1 MAGCK
6 GSAGSTEIREHVK
19 FYGTAS
25 SPSADEFRSEP
36 SLTLCSPAVFARF
49 AGRIASRSLMFML
62 AVGALDETIQA
73 VRESPRVSIRISTYT
88 LWLES
93 EQVPSS
99 RDDWHIDRIGAISG
113 TGQTERYD
121 ATDYTKRRSFAVMSH
136 FMTENAR
143 QDNRFYSDKISTEF
157 VLQPSS
163 VKLPDCWLATKEVQ
177 SRIAACMAPGY
188 DSIHCGLG
196 VATAFSSR
204 AIHRPGLASEPGW
217 RFMIRVGAY
226 LSDTVLLAIRRP
238 YFHIRPI
245 LHARGSRSR
254 STHCRD

>member
-163 VKLPDCWLATKEVQ
+163 VKLPDCRLATKEVQ
-177 SRIAACMAPGY
+177 SDCRLYGTRIRLYTLRAGCR
-188 DSIHCGLG
+188 HCVQLTSNSPSGTRIR
-196 VATAFSSR
+196 AR
-204 AIHRPGLASEPGW
+204 MAIHDTCGGLS
-217 RFMIRVGAY
+217 IQHC
-226 LSDTVLLAIRRP
+226 LLAIRRP

>member
-1 MAGCK
+1 
-6 GSAGSTEIREHVK
+6 
-19 FYGTAS
+19 
-25 SPSADEFRSEP
+25 
-36 SLTLCSPAVFARF
+36 
-49 AGRIASRSLMFML
+49 ML

-226 LSDTVLLAIRRP
+226 LSNTVCSPYEDHISIYVPFCTPGAPGHGLRIVGTKEENPGGRP
-238 YFHIRPI
+238 WSYPI
-245 LHARGSRSR
+245 TADDRVHALFTERGL
-254 STHCRD
+254 CRDPASAGTAVERMRNAVETS